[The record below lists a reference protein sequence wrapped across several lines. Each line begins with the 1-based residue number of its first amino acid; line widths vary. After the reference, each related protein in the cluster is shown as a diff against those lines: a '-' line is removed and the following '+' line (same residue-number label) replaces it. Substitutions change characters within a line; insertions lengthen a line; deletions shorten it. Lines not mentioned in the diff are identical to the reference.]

1 MKPHSFLPRTDSK
14 LVFVLVMACYS
25 WTLASLLQTLGYAI
39 DLFPRPAELLTAR
52 QSGNLVMDLG
62 WLLLFSPI
70 IETLLLVGIIELLR
84 WLHSPP
90 WSQLLVSALVLAA
103 LHCIPWPRRGIIVA
117 PSFVIDA
124 FSYLYWRS
132 TSRRSAFGTTA
143 CLHALH
149 NIIPAISTIGH
160 ALRHA

>member
-1 MKPHSFLPRTDSK
+1 
-14 LVFVLVMACYS
+14 MACYS
-25 WTLASLLQTLGYAI
+25 WTLTSLLQTVGYAI
-39 DLFPRPAELLTAR
+39 DLFPRPAELLAAR
-52 QSGNLVMDLG
+52 QSENILIDLG
-62 WLLLFSPI
+62 WLLLFSPV
-70 IETLLLVGIIELLR
+70 IESLLLVAIIELLR

-90 WSQLLVSALVLAA
+90 WLQLFASAFVLAA

-132 TSRRSAFGTTA
+132 TSRRSAFGITA

-149 NIIPAISTIGH
+149 NVIPAISTVGH